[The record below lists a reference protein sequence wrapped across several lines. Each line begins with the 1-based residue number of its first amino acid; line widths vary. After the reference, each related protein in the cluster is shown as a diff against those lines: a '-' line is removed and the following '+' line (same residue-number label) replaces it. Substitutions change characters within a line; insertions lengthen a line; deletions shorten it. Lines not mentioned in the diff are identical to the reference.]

1 MADIRS
7 AYIHER
13 QVQYFIDRHELERV
27 VREHALRQVGYDP
40 EAKNLTVKVKFED
53 ETQGSPSYKVGTKAR
68 VEIVE
73 ALLPDPQVPVSAKQG
88 EEALRAALKSKGDE
102 MLALIDSFGS
112 TDDNVAVRAE
122 VRDTIA
128 HAVALLSYV
137 VPLDR

>member
-1 MADIRS
+1 MADIRN

-13 QVQYFIDRHELERV
+13 QVQCFIDRHELERV

-53 ETQGSPSYKVGTKAR
+53 ATEGSPSYKVGTKAR

-73 ALLPDPQVPVSAKQG
+73 ALLPDPQVPVSAEQG

-102 MLALIDSFGS
+102 MLALIDGFGS
-112 TDDNVAVRAE
+112 TDCNSR
-122 VRDTIA
+122 VRDEIKDTVA
-128 HAVALLSYV
+128 HAVAVMSYAAPV
-137 VPLDR
+137 AR